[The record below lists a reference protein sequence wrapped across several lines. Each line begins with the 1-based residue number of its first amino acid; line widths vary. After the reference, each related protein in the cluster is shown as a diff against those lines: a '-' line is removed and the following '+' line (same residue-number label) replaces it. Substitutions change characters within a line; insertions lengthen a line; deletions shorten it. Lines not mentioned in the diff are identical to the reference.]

1 MGWYSGNPRSLGENA
16 ARVKKK
22 SVEEMDVLREENVR
36 PNRKV
41 EVEEKRRRRR
51 VSGLKF
57 GYTRSGHLSMH
68 SVYISFA

>member
-1 MGWYSGNPRSLGENA
+1 
-16 ARVKKK
+16 
-22 SVEEMDVLREENVR
+22 VEEMDVLREENVR